1 MGKAVEASVTCLD
14 TQGYSPLQKIESA
27 GRICYDSNLKAKPG
41 SDEGFVR
48 GILKSGHESVVE
60 HEGVVALVDE
70 DLFNEEVVDIISAFP
85 ERCNLIFGGFIDARR
100 VISGN
105 FRAWR
110 DALRHNP
117 SSLICQAVMQSV
129 VKDIPIMGIGLK
141 ECFELCEP
149 PIDNVNIYSY
159 TSELAMP
166 SSVYL
171 HSFWKYLRMKHGTL
185 TFRIDGVSRSLTHQA
200 VRHRLCAFSQRSQRY
215 CGEGDFDYVIP
226 PMIEKITP
234 DIKDDGLDAWRTN
247 TFGLSMIHVDEDY
260 IGLQK
265 QGIKKE
271 DARFVLPN
279 ACATSMVI
287 TATLSQW
294 EHMIKIRTDKVAQ
307 WEIRNVFK
315 MICEQICEIAPELG
329 FEDIQMEESN

>member
-105 FRAWR
+105 FRVWR
-110 DALRHNP
+110 DALRYIPH
-117 SSLICQAVMQSV
+117 SLICQSVVQSV
-129 VKDIPIMGIGLK
+129 VKDIPIMGIGLE
-141 ECFELCEP
+141 ECFKLCDP
-149 PIDNVNIYSY
+149 SMDNVNIYSY
-159 TSELAMP
+159 TSEFAI
-166 SSVYL
+166 SHAV
-171 HSFWKYLRMKHGTL
+171 FWKYLKMKHGTL

-200 VRHRLCAFSQRSQRY
+200 VRHRLCAISQRSQRY
-215 CGEGDFDYVIP
+215 CAENSFDYVVP
-226 PMIEKITP
+226 PMIGKMTP
-234 DIKDDGLDAWRTN
+234 DMKNDVSDAWRTN
-247 TFGLSMIHVDEDY
+247 TFGMSIIHDVEAY
-260 IGLQK
+260 LGLQK

-271 DARFVLPN
+271 DARYVLPN
-279 ACATSMVI
+279 ACATSLVM
-287 TATLSQW
+287 TATLNQW
-294 EHMIKIRTDKVAQ
+294 LHMIKIRTDKAAQ

-315 MICEQICEIAPELG
+315 VICDQICEIIPDLG
-329 FEDIQMEESN
+329 FEDIKIGRDE